1 MARALLNIVDKI
13 AKKGTKFRR
22 ETMNEKMIMDYFK
35 GVKPFRV
42 SEKDMEW
49 KEAWGKSG
57 VFGKNLVSKA
67 DGLPFSVTLKKFPK
81 MKEIVKEG
89 GYAVHAHPTL
99 EIGFVVKGKI
109 KTYFED
115 VGVIEVGEGSLVVQ
129 PPGLKHA
136 AVSTEE
142 ETVIIALN
150 IPPAEW
156 EEQKA

>member
-1 MARALLNIVDKI
+1 M
-13 AKKGTKFRR
+13 AKKGAKFRR

-35 GVKPFRV
+35 GVKPIRV

-57 VFGKNLVSKA
+57 VFGKSLVSKA
-67 DGLPFSVTLKKFPK
+67 DGLPFSVTLKRFPVQ
-81 MKEIVKEG
+81 KEIVKEG
-89 GYAVHAHPTL
+89 GYVVHAHPTL
-99 EIGFVVKGKI
+99 EIGYIVKGKM
-109 KTYFED
+109 KAYFED
-115 VGVIEVGEGSLVVQ
+115 VGVIETDEGSLVVQ

-142 ETVIIALN
+142 ETIVVAIN

-156 EEQKA
+156 EEK

>member
-1 MARALLNIVDKI
+1 MARALLNIVDKM

-99 EIGFVVKGKI
+99 EIGFVVKGKG
-109 KTYFED
+109 KPYFED
-115 VGVIEVGEGSLVVQ
+115 VGVIEIDEGSVLVQ

-142 ETVIIALN
+142 ETIVVAIN

-156 EEQKA
+156 EEK

>member
-1 MARALLNIVDKI
+1 MSRTRD
-13 AKKGTKFRR
+13 
-22 ETMNEKMIMDYFK
+22 ETIMDYFK

-42 SEKDMEW
+42 SGKDMEW

-67 DGLPFSVTLKKFPK
+67 DGLPFSVTLKKFPLQ
-81 MKEIVKEG
+81 KEIIKEG
-89 GYAVHAHPTL
+89 GYTVHAHPTL
-99 EIGFVVKGKI
+99 EIGFVVRGKM

-115 VGVIEVGEGSLVVQ
+115 VGVIETDEGSLVVQ

-142 ETVIIALN
+142 ETIVVAIN

-156 EEQKA
+156 EEQKT

>member
-1 MARALLNIVDKI
+1 
-13 AKKGTKFRR
+13 
-22 ETMNEKMIMDYFK
+22 MNEKMIMDYFK

-67 DGLPFSVTLKKFPK
+67 DGRPFSVTLKKFPK

-89 GYAVHAHPTL
+89 GYTVHAHPTL
-99 EIGFVVKGKI
+99 EIGFVVKGKG

-115 VGVIEVGEGSLVVQ
+115 VGVIEIEEGSVLVQ

-142 ETVIIALN
+142 ETIIVAIN